1 MPLFRITN
9 IFVLLFLALTLSQC
23 DETNPFEMDYS
34 DAPASFDIS
43 NATKV
48 ELADGLYIYDIE
60 AGEGNICTERDIVRV
75 HFTARVN
82 GGRRVVAS
90 TFANQMTA
98 PARIELSRNI
108 NVSLYA
114 GFQTGDFSGLRRGMN
129 GMLEG
134 SKRTIIV
141 PPTMGFGLSDTLK
154 VDVELFDVIL

>member
-9 IFVLLFLALTLSQC
+9 VFVLLFLVLTLSQC

-34 DAPASFDIS
+34 GAPASFDIS

-48 ELADGLYIYDIE
+48 ELAEGLYIYDLE
-60 AGEGNICTERDIVRV
+60 LGDGAICSERDIVRI

-82 GGRRVVAS
+82 GSRRVVAS
-90 TFANQMTA
+90 TFANDRVD
-98 PARIELSRNI
+98 PARIELGRNI
-108 NVSLYA
+108 NIGLFA
-114 GFQTGDFSGLRRGMN
+114 GFQTTDFTGLRRGMN

-141 PPTMGFGLSDTLK
+141 PPNMGFGLSDTLK
-154 VDVELFDVIL
+154 VDVELFEIIF